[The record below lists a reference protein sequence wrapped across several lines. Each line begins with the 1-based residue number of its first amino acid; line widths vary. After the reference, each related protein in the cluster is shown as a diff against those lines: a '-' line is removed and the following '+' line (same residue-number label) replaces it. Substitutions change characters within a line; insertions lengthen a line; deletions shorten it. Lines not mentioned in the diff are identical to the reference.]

1 MTFFVRFSLLLRFII
16 SYSILLYVSGS
27 ILYVSGKKRE
37 RSDESEEEVEHS
49 SNKKEKLEKE
59 LAGYVQDF
67 NEIERALQLDQKLP
81 GSQKVLNAEAEQ
93 LKKDYPTF
101 FDEDS
106 ENTTKEGLDQ
116 LKQYLEGEA
125 RHAKSKYDELN
136 TFHEKKKIK
145 QDSSEVVNDGS
156 EPTPLGDLDGAE

>member
-1 MTFFVRFSLLLRFII
+1 MTFFVRFSLLLGFVI
-16 SYSILLYVSGS
+16 SYSILLYNPGS

-37 RSDESEEEVEHS
+37 RSDESEEEIGDT

-59 LAGYVQDF
+59 LAGYAQDL
-67 NEIERALQLDQKLP
+67 NDIGKALQLDKKLP
-81 GSQKVLNAEAEQ
+81 ESQKKYNAEANQ

-101 FDEDS
+101 FDDDS

-116 LKQYLEGEA
+116 LKEYLEGEA

-136 TFHEKKKIK
+136 TFHENKKIK

-156 EPTPLGDLDGAE
+156 EPTPLGDLDGGE